1 MKKTIK
7 KAIVLGMVALSAS
20 SMAQTIDSSSVQ
32 ITHKKA
38 PVTYM
43 HPLLNLAATSLNHE
57 KGNKAIG
64 GNEKPVMSLQAGLA
78 FQGGISS
85 HFSMVSEV
93 YYMVKGG
100 ELGVYNPLTTEN
112 GTLRLHAVEAP
123 VLARFHFGKFHVNA
137 GPSLA
142 YNFGGKIKA
151 DGKSTKVSFDS
162 DEGLK
167 RFEAGVQ
174 VGGGLTF
181 RIKQK
186 QYALDVRYAHGLTNI
201 AQNDQLYNRNLNI
214 SVYFIQPWKSNPL
227 AR

>member
-7 KAIVLGMVALSAS
+7 KAIVLGMVALSGN
-20 SMAQTIDSSSVQ
+20 SMAQTIDSSSVH
-32 ITHKKA
+32 ITDKKA
-38 PVTYM
+38 PITYM

-93 YYMVKGG
+93 YYILKGG
-100 ELGVYNPLTTEN
+100 ELGAYNPLTTEN

-123 VLARFHFGKFHVNA
+123 VLARVHFGKFHVNA
-137 GPSLA
+137 GPSVA
-142 YNFGGKIKA
+142 YNLGGKVKA
-151 DGKSTKVSFDS
+151 DGRSSKVSFDNS
-162 DEGLK
+162 DGLI

-174 VGGGLTF
+174 VGGGYTF
-181 RIKQK
+181 RIKK
-186 QYALDVRYAHGLTNI
+186 KLYVLDIRYAHGLTNI
-201 AQNDQLYNRNLNI
+201 AHNDQLYNRNLNI
-214 SVYFIQPWKSNPL
+214 SVYNKQPWKKNPL
-227 AR
+227 AK